1 MLTVGLALALF
12 PPALVRA
19 DDGPK
24 GDKDLD
30 GEWRSTSFSFE
41 GKESG
46 DGNTTLTID
55 GDNLTFR
62 LSDSADHKTT
72 AMFKVDSSKTPH
84 TIDMT
89 PQDGPEKGKVS
100 LGIYEVKGDELRLCH
115 AAPGLDRPTE
125 FVSGDHRSVMVF
137 KRVKK

>member
-1 MLTVGLALALF
+1 MLTLGLALALF
-12 PPALVRA
+12 PPTPIRA
-19 DDGPK
+19 DNSPK

-41 GKESG
+41 GRESG

-55 GDNLTFR
+55 DDNLTFR
-62 LSDSADHKTT
+62 RSDSADHRMT
-72 AMFKVDSSKTPH
+72 ATFKVDTSKTPH

-89 PQDGPEKGKVS
+89 LQDGSGKGKVS

-125 FVSGDHRSVMVF
+125 FTSGDRRSVMVF
-137 KRVKK
+137 NRIKK